1 MPPVIAVAPCR
12 TLPDYE
18 ESVRR
23 GGGEPRVIDYL
34 ANPVGEVLTWC
45 DGVLLP
51 GGIDMHPARYGEASH
66 PTVTEVNEARD
77 EYEIALV
84 RAALEA
90 DIPLLAI
97 CRGMQ
102 VLNVALGGTLTQH
115 LDDDGMHRDA
125 IHRVELEPGS
135 RLARVMG
142 AHAVDVSSYHH
153 QSVDR
158 LAPGLRVV
166 GRAADGCIEALE
178 HVEAPVLAVQWHP
191 EDDAHLAAAQQA
203 LFDDLVVR
211 SAAFRPM
218 AEARS

>member
-1 MPPVIAVAPCR
+1 MAERIAECVLRA
-12 TLPDYE
+12 
-18 ESVRR
+18 
-23 GGGEPRVIDYL
+23 GGEPLVL
-34 ANPVGEVLTWC
+34 APGDPERALERLGTF
-45 DGVLLP
+45 DGLLVP
-51 GGIDMHPARYGEASH
+51 GGGDLDPALYTDEPRHEASDD
-66 PTVTEVNEARD
+66 PDAVQDAAD
-77 EYEIALV
+77 IAV
-84 RAALEA
+84 MRAAVA
-90 DIPLLAI
+90 AAVPTLAI